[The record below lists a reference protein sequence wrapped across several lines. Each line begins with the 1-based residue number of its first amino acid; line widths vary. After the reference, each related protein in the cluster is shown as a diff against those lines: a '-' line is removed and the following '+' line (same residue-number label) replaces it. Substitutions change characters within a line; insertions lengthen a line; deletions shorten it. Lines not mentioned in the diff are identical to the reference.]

1 MRDIIFLTKEH
12 DQGHTQVKIDYKSIR
27 LSVPA
32 SYDDEARGELR
43 EIAVIVDEQI
53 PPENRTLS
61 GVLSLDAEY
70 LHLRH
75 NGKVRY
81 IANTGLKVA

>member
-1 MRDIIFLTKEH
+1 MRNIVLLTKEH
-12 DQGHTQVKIDYKSIR
+12 DQGHTQVKIDYKEIR
-27 LSVPA
+27 LSVPK
-32 SYDDEARGELR
+32 SFTQDQIDDLVEA
-43 EIAVIVDEQI
+43 AHIVDSQT

-61 GVLSLDAEY
+61 GVLALEAHY

-81 IANTGLKVA
+81 IADTGLER